1 MRYLLFTLLKYIY
14 YLPFTLL
21 KVNKIFT
28 LYFCK
33 VNMTVFVGVQ
43 LTDNFRGNIVSAS

>member
-1 MRYLLFTLLKYIY
+1 MC

-21 KVNKIFT
+21 KVSKIFT

-33 VNMTVFVGVQ
+33 VNVTAFVGVQ
-43 LTDNFRGNIVSAS
+43 LTDNFGGNIVSVS